1 MSWKFLIPVFVL
13 VSCGG
18 DNSETTNPAATNDG
32 EVTSTEALNPV
43 DFNNEISF
51 MQDGVLSQIDALF
64 QSDSSTI
71 DVNFENTVFEI
82 DLNIESLNAMKIPAG
97 GDSLKTAMLDF
108 MNYYKQELNGEFQT
122 IIPLLKKPEWSTA
135 EEKQVQE
142 YDLKFAEQEKIKF
155 EKVIAEQEKFAKANR
170 IELQEL

>member
-18 DNSETTNPAATNDG
+18 DSAETITNTNEDI
-32 EVTSTEALNPV
+32 ERSAEAISPV

-51 MQDGVLSQIDALF
+51 MQDGMLAQIDALF

-71 DVNFENTVFEI
+71 DMNFENTIFEI
-82 DLNIESLNAMKIPAG
+82 DLNIESLNAMKIPIG
-97 GDSLKTAMLDF
+97 GDSLSTAMLDF
-108 MNYYKQELNGEFQT
+108 MNYYKSELNGEFQA
-122 IIPLLKKPEWSTA
+122 IIPLLKKPEWSKA
-135 EEKQVQE
+135 EEKQVQD
-142 YDLKFAEQEKIKF
+142 YDVKFAEE
-155 EKVIAEQEKFAKANR
+155 EKVWFDKVISEQAKFAKANR